1 MDEPKRVLIVDDD
14 KHISELLR
22 LYFEKDGFDVTAGYT
37 GDTVIPLVRA
47 INPDVIILD
56 LMLPGMSGFD
66 VIRELR
72 RESDVPVLM
81 LTARSDTLDKIVGLE
96 LGADDYILKPF
107 EPKELLARVKAVL
120 RRARSA
126 PSAAKEMDDAKDNIV
141 SYPGLVVDRIRYAV
155 RIGEEE
161 IDMPPKELELLFFLA
176 THPNRVFTR
185 DQILENIWGMDYYG
199 EQRTVDVHIKR
210 IREKLDVIDHPLW
223 QIKTVWSVGYKFE
236 VKDDVVL

>member
-1 MDEPKRVLIVDDD
+1 MEESKKVLIVDDD
-14 KHISELLR
+14 KHISELLK
-22 LYFEKDGFDVTAGYT
+22 LYFEKDGFEVTSCYT
-37 GDTVIPLVRA
+37 GDAVMPMVRA
-47 INPDVIILD
+47 VNPDVIILD

-66 VIRELR
+66 IMRQLR

-81 LTARSDTLDKIVGLE
+81 LTARSDTLDKIIGLE

-107 EPKELLARVKAVL
+107 DPKELLARVKAVL
-120 RRARSA
+120 RRFHS
-126 PSAAKEMDDAKDNIV
+126 PGLQSAAKDASRKEV
-141 SYPGLVVDRIRYAV
+141 VTYPDLVVDRIRYAV
-155 RIGEEE
+155 RIGDKE

-176 THPNRVFTR
+176 SHPNRVYTR
-185 DQILENIWGMDYYG
+185 DQILEHIWGMDYYG

-236 VKDDVVL
+236 LKDLDDQ

>member
-1 MDEPKRVLIVDDD
+1 MDEPKRVLIIDDD

-22 LYFEKDGFDVTAGYT
+22 LYFEKNGFNVTAGYT
-37 GDTVIPLVRA
+37 GDTVLPLVRA
-47 INPDVIILD
+47 VNPDVIILD

-120 RRARSA
+120 RRTRSA
-126 PSAAKEMDDAKDNIV
+126 SSGVKEGEDVKDNVV
-141 SYPGLVVDRIRYAV
+141 SYPGLVVDRIRYTV
-155 RIGEEE
+155 RVGDEE

-185 DQILENIWGMDYYG
+185 DQILESIWGMDYYG

-236 VKDDVVL
+236 VKDDEI